1 MIGNSRFSNT
11 FEGSESSEWHESE
24 VNPGDIGAPDCRVVA
39 HSLTVYPDGRRL
51 LVTSPIRIGARAV
64 IGGDSQVHAG
74 VRIGSD
80 AIIEREA
87 VAQALHRPVDSIT
100 PMLSALD
107 TVEWDSLAQLVM
119 AVELKDRF
127 GITLSSLRWSL
138 TVHGTTACGVPMR

>member
-1 MIGNSRFSNT
+1 M
-11 FEGSESSEWHESE
+11 
-24 VNPGDIGAPDCRVVA
+24 
-39 HSLTVYPDGRRL
+39 
-51 LVTSPIRIGARAV
+51 VTSPIRIGARAV

-87 VAQALHRPVDSIT
+87 VAQALHRPVHSIT

-107 TVEWDSLAQLVM
+107 TVEWDSLAQLGM

-127 GITLSSLRWSL
+127 GITLSSQESLRLRSMDHL
-138 TVHGTTACGVPMR
+138 RDVVRRTDQF